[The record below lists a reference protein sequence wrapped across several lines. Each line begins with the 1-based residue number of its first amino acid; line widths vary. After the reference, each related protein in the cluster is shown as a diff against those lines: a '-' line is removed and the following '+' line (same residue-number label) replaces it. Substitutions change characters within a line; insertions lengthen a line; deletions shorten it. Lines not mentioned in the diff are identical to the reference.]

1 MGTFGFALS
10 TASKTPDQA
19 WQYLDWM
26 YGEEGMTIL
35 AASYGSVPAQKRFYK
50 SGFWRSLPPPP
61 ANNDVFTDAFAYGTL
76 PPRLPFYTT
85 GPFAKSIEDGMAAM
99 ELGKKSA
106 ADVVKE
112 VDAELTKWLSTA
124 KK

>member
-1 MGTFGFALS
+1 
-10 TASKTPDQA
+10 PDQA

-35 AASYGSVPAQKRFYK
+35 ATSYGSVPAQKRFYK
-50 SGFWRSLPPPP
+50 SGFWRNLPPPP

-76 PPRLPFYTT
+76 PPRLPFYST
-85 GPFAKSIEDGMAAM
+85 GPFSKAVDDGMQAI
-99 ELGKKSA
+99 ELGKKSP